1 MKIINLN
8 LKDSALTIELEGAV
22 TEYKVYLDAIDNK
35 SNMYSLNDEDHTL
48 VTTYPTVE
56 PEEPIVPDASEDEK
70 DVETP
75 DVPTESDPEQ
85 PEDNSTEEEIDGT
98 DQSEEVVIISENVEN
113 TNTIITFT
121 DLEETAY
128 IVTVITDETVRELVY
143 DKNNLYHS
151 TVSLLTSFCNTCL
164 DKHQKEKI
172 MLYGLKSQLF
182 DYAMVNDLL
191 EDSISYYTDI
201 CRLLDIPTGKTCCKN
216 SRATNCIKC
225 RTCVN
230 GCCSL

>member
-8 LKDSALTIELEGAV
+8 LVDNTLTLEIEGSIS
-22 TEYKVYLDAIDNK
+22 EYKVYLDTLDNRE
-35 SNMYSLNDEDHTL
+35 NIYSLNDEDHAI
-48 VTTYPTVE
+48 TTVFPEIE
-56 PEEPIVPDASEDEK
+56 PEEPIVPDVPENGE

-75 DVPTESDPEQ
+75 DTTTEPDPEQ
-85 PEDNSTEEEIDGT
+85 PEDNPTEEEIDDT
-98 DQSEEVVIISENVEN
+98 DQSEEVLAISEIIEN
-113 TNTIITFT
+113 ANTVITIT

-128 IVTVITDETVRELVY
+128 IVTIIADETVRELVY
-143 DKNNLYHS
+143 DKNNLYHNA
-151 TVSLLTSFCNTCL
+151 VSLLTSFCNTCL

-201 CRLLDIPTGKTCCKN
+201 CRLLGIPTGKTCCKN